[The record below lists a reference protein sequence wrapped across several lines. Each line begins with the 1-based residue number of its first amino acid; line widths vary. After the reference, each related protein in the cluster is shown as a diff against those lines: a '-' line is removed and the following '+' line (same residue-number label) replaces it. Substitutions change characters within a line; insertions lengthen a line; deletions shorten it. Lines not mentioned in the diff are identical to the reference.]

1 MIVPS
6 KLSTNQFD
14 SFKLVLEAVLTLFM
28 LLAYVPVLYRTIYR
42 IVFEKVTKTKES
54 MRIMGMTDLP
64 YWLSW
69 FCYYTI
75 VNTVIVFCSWA
86 ILNINVFSHKS
97 AGLLLAV
104 MWIYG

>member
-6 KLSTNQFD
+6 KPKAVGFD
-14 SFKLVLEAVLTLFM
+14 GFTVILESVLTLFM
-28 LLAYVPVLYRTIYR
+28 LLMYVPVLYRTIYR

-64 YWLSW
+64 YWSSW

-75 VNTVIVFCSWA
+75 VNSVIVLSSWA
-86 ILNINVFSHKS
+86 ILNINVFSNKS
-97 AGLLLAV
+97 SGLLLALL
-104 MWIYG
+104 WIYG